1 MKKNLILSCLL
12 MIISIAGFA
21 QGATRTDP
29 SDATGLDVTSILI
42 GLVVGLGIGF
52 FVGRQMGGK

>member
-1 MKKNLILSCLL
+1 MKKNLILSSLL

-21 QGATRTDP
+21 QGATRTDK
-29 SDATGLDVTSILI
+29 SDVDGLDVTSILI